1 MSEIKITKT
10 DDCLQIIIPEDR
22 IGPDIIYLVNQL
34 LLRNE
39 DRITRL
45 KEMMDICNRKEKEIS
60 NPFMGKE
67 EATKILKTRFEC
79 SSERI

>member
-60 NPFMGKE
+60 NHFIGKE
-67 EATKILKTRFEC
+67 EATKNIKNE
-79 SSERI
+79 I

>member
-45 KEMMDICNRKEKEIS
+45 KEMMDICNRKEKEIL
-60 NPFMGKE
+60 NPFIGKGE
-67 EATKILKTRFEC
+67 NY
-79 SSERI
+79 